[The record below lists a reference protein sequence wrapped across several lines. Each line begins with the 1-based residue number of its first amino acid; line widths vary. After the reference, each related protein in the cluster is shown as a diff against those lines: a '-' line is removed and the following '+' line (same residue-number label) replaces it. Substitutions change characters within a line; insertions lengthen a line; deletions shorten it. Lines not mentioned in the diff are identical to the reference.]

1 MSHYSDVVIAGFGP
15 TGATLA
21 NLLSRFGLSVTV
33 IESAREIF
41 PLPRATHFDGE
52 VMRVFQSIGLA
63 ERILPFTHVNP
74 GMTFINLDHE
84 VMLRW
89 PRPGTVG
96 PNNWHPSYRF
106 HQPALEA
113 VLRKGLDRF
122 PDTKVRTGC
131 ELVAVQQ
138 SDDSVQARF
147 VSRDTGLTEIVEGQ
161 YLIGCD
167 GGRSTVR
174 GMVDVPL
181 EDLGSHEQWLV
192 VDLIMKR
199 DVEGLTDGTV
209 QFCDPGRPTTYMRCV
224 GQRRRWEFMVLP
236 GDDVSALA
244 SPESVWRLL
253 SPWLTPADADI
264 ERAVTYV
271 FHGVIA
277 HPWRKSR
284 VLLAGDAAH
293 QMPPFLGQGLCAGVR
308 DAANLAWKLKWVIA
322 GRASAD
328 LLDSYEAERSP
339 HVRATIEHA
348 IEVGE
353 IIQAID
359 PEQARQRDFKLSQG
373 PRQMTSLAPRLGS
386 GLHRGEDRPAGLIFP
401 QPILASG
408 VPLDDAVG
416 ANFAVLGDREVIAS
430 VSAATKALW
439 DINQVVCLPD
449 EAKKECDEL
458 HARVV
463 IVRPD
468 RYILAVA
475 NSADELDHVSTYLPA
490 SRPKTQ

>member
-63 ERILPFTHVNP
+63 EQILPFTHVNP

-161 YLIGCD
+161 YA
-167 GGRSTVR
+167 
-174 GMVDVPL
+174 
-181 EDLGSHEQWLV
+181 
-192 VDLIMKR
+192 
-199 DVEGLTDGTV
+199 VE
-209 QFCDPGRPTTYMRCV
+209 
-224 GQRRRWEFMVLP
+224 
-236 GDDVSALA
+236 
-244 SPESVWRLL
+244 
-253 SPWLTPADADI
+253 
-264 ERAVTYV
+264 
-271 FHGVIA
+271 
-277 HPWRKSR
+277 
-284 VLLAGDAAH
+284 
-293 QMPPFLGQGLCAGVR
+293 
-308 DAANLAWKLKWVIA
+308 
-322 GRASAD
+322 
-328 LLDSYEAERSP
+328 
-339 HVRATIEHA
+339 
-348 IEVGE
+348 
-353 IIQAID
+353 
-359 PEQARQRDFKLSQG
+359 
-373 PRQMTSLAPRLGS
+373 
-386 GLHRGEDRPAGLIFP
+386 
-401 QPILASG
+401 
-408 VPLDDAVG
+408 
-416 ANFAVLGDREVIAS
+416 
-430 VSAATKALW
+430 AATQALQFVSPPIVG
-439 DINQVVCLPD
+439 DKL
-449 EAKKECDEL
+449 
-458 HARVV
+458 ARA
-463 IVRPD
+463 RG
-468 RYILAVA
+468 AA
-475 NSADELDHVSTYLPA
+475 
-490 SRPKTQ
+490 